1 MLMGSTSGGLPVGTY
16 YYHGNHLGS
25 ASVVTDSDGEE
36 VMRINYT
43 PYGEIDQEHSGK
55 LGCSVGTVD
64 TNYSD
69 CTGAWTKIYNVE
81 EGENAGVTRKF
92 TGQEYD
98 PENSLYYY
106 NARYYDP
113 SIGIFTTADTVVP
126 GGGRL
131 LSLSR
136 SSGGKVYSK
145 HDKKRASMKWGASAY
160 NRYMYVMG
168 NPVRY
173 TDTSGHVPSTVATRV
188 LSVEDVDV
196 PDTVFGHCF
205 TGSYHRCD
213 PNDDNT
219 KGISVIDDISKEHD
233 KVKANCYFSRNCPQ
247 RNTLDADLKWMAE
260 VSLAFVSKKFIFGNI
275 YKAAETLTRRYGAW
289 GVPLIQLYAAYLILT
304 DLVIYTLGS
313 LLFTL
318 NSLYHAATLNP
329 GGFAIGAV
337 AGCFFGFFGCLT
349 GGIIGGGYI
358 GKSSTKNWD
367 KPGKWKLP
375 EGRGR
380 FKNWNRPGEWRI
392 TENDWKK
399 AGRVL
404 CTIFT
409 LGLAKC

>member
-173 TDTSGHVPSTVATRV
+173 TDTSGHA
-188 LSVEDVDV
+188 

-205 TGSYHRCD
+205 TGPYHRCD

-219 KGISVIDDISKEHD
+219 KGISVVDDISKEHD
-233 KVKANCYFSRNCPQ
+233 KAGNCYFTTDCAEDGQRNALDADLQ